1 QKKPPRTQLQRGGGV
16 DLARNLIQR
25 VNIGD
30 TLTRSAAARP
40 DHPAIVDGD
49 RHWTYAEF
57 NRLVIRLAHGLA
69 ELGYDHGDA
78 LGLASGN
85 SAEFLALYYAC
96 AKLGV
101 VAVPINLGW
110 RPDEVAYVL
119 DHSRAR
125 GLAIETQ
132 LVGPL
137 QDAMAKADGVAE
149 VIVRPGLGADYEPEP
164 ADRHWTTTE
173 ALAESG
179 GSDAEPQCVVDV

>member
-1 QKKPPRTQLQRGGGV
+1 QKKPPRSQLRRGGAM

-57 NRLVIRLAHGLA
+57 NRLVNRLAHGLA
-69 ELGYDHGDA
+69 GLGYDHGDA

-101 VAVPINLGW
+101 GAVPINLGG
-110 RPDEVAYVL
+110 RPEEVAYVL

-132 LVGPL
+132 LVKPL
-137 QDAMAKADGVAE
+137 QDAIGKVAGVAE
-149 VIVRPGLGADYEPEP
+149 VIVMPGLGAAYDQEP
-164 ADRHWTTTE
+164 ADRHWTTVE
-173 ALAESG
+173 ALAE
-179 GSDAEPQCVVDV
+179 